1 MNIDSA
7 SRALSR
13 VGQIFP
19 RAEVDRLVAQRLD
32 VGWMLTFHEDRP
44 IPVGSPSYLV
54 LDDGRVEAVD
64 TRDTLAS
71 AFDRIQSHPLP
82 D

>member
-1 MNIDSA
+1 
-7 SRALSR
+7 
-13 VGQIFP
+13 
-19 RAEVDRLVAQRLD
+19 
-32 VGWMLTFHEDRP
+32 MLTFHEDRP